1 MRSEY
6 ACGLRDGLAI
16 GVGYFSV
23 SFTFGILAVN
33 GGLSPL
39 TAGLISLTNMTSA
52 GQFAGLTVILAH
64 GSLVELALTQLVIN
78 LRYALMSLSL
88 SQRFGPAFT
97 TWRRM
102 IVAFA
107 NTDEIFAV
115 AMGRAAPLTPRYMYG
130 LASLPIVGWTSGTV
144 AGAVA
149 GAVLSP
155 AVRSAL
161 GVALYSMFIAIVVP
175 PMMARVCA
183 PGSRRD
189 TYWAAVWHSSRL
201 RSSSFATVPAWITTC
216 STRSSRDSWAAIR
229 PVPVKDRIIG
239 PKDSST
245 RSPASVAR
253 IPSWAASIKPW
264 ARSTSH

>member
-88 SQRFGPAFT
+88 SQKLSARVTPLQRCIIAYG
-97 TWRRM
+97 
-102 IVAFA
+102 

-115 AMGRAAPLTPRYMYG
+115 ASNKQGSVGLLYMLG
-130 LASLPIVGWTSGTV
+130 LAFGPIIGWVSGTLV
-144 AGAVA
+144 GAIAGD
-149 GAVLSP
+149 VLP
-155 AVRSAL
+155 LVLQSAL
-161 GVALYSMFIAIVVP
+161 GIAIYGMFVAIVVP
-175 PMMARVCA
+175 PMRKSQPVCA
-183 PGSRRD
+183 VVAIALVISCLCRYTALVQWITPGFAIILS
-189 TYWAAVWHSSRL
+189 TVAAAAVG
-201 RSSSFATVPAWITTC
+201 
-216 STRSSRDSWAAIR
+216 AAMF
-229 PVPVKDRIIG
+229 PL
-239 PKDSST
+239 SEEE
-245 RSPASVAR
+245 
-253 IPSWAASIKPW
+253 AA
-264 ARSTSH
+264 A

>member
-115 AMGRAAPLTPRYMYG
+115 AMGRAAPLPPRYMYG

-175 PMMARVCA
+175 PMRRSRPVRLVAAAAAAASCILAWTPLSRVV
-183 PGSRRD
+183 GSGFAIVLSTLAAAAMGAWLFPVD
-189 TYWAAVWHSSRL
+189 ASPEDDGGKEAAV
-201 RSSSFATVPAWITTC
+201 
-216 STRSSRDSWAAIR
+216 
-229 PVPVKDRIIG
+229 
-239 PKDSST
+239 
-245 RSPASVAR
+245 
-253 IPSWAASIKPW
+253 
-264 ARSTSH
+264 

>member
-1 MRSEY
+1 MKGEY
-6 ACGLRDGLAI
+6 ASGLRDGLAI

-39 TAGLISLTNMTSA
+39 AAGLISLTNMTSA

-88 SQRFGPAFT
+88 SQRLGPEFT
-97 TWRRM
+97 TRRRM
-102 IVAFA
+102 LVAFA

-115 AMGRAAPLTPRYMYG
+115 AMGRTAPLTPAYMYG
-130 LASLPIVGWTSGTV
+130 LATLPILGWTGGTV
-144 AGAVA
+144 VGAVA

-175 PMMARVCA
+175 PMRHSKPVQAVVA
-183 PGSRRD
+183 
-189 TYWAAVWHSSRL
+189 AAVIVSCV
-201 RSSSFATVPAWITTC
+201 FAWTPLSQAVGSGFAIVISTLVAAALGAWLFPMDV
-216 STRSSRDSWAAIR
+216 SPEADEEKEAAR
-229 PVPVKDRIIG
+229 
-239 PKDSST
+239 
-245 RSPASVAR
+245 
-253 IPSWAASIKPW
+253 
-264 ARSTSH
+264 

>member
-175 PMMARVCA
+175 PMRRSRPVRLVAAAAAAASCILAWTPLSMVV
-183 PGSRRD
+183 GSGFAIVLSTLAAAAMGAWLFPVD
-189 TYWAAVWHSSRL
+189 ASPEDDGGKEAAV
-201 RSSSFATVPAWITTC
+201 
-216 STRSSRDSWAAIR
+216 
-229 PVPVKDRIIG
+229 
-239 PKDSST
+239 
-245 RSPASVAR
+245 
-253 IPSWAASIKPW
+253 
-264 ARSTSH
+264 

>member
-175 PMMARVCA
+175 PMRRSRPVRLVAAAAAAASCILAWTPLSRMV
-183 PGSRRD
+183 GSGFAIVLSTLAAAAMGAWLFPAD
-189 TYWAAVWHSSRL
+189 ASPEDDGGKEAAV
-201 RSSSFATVPAWITTC
+201 
-216 STRSSRDSWAAIR
+216 
-229 PVPVKDRIIG
+229 
-239 PKDSST
+239 
-245 RSPASVAR
+245 
-253 IPSWAASIKPW
+253 
-264 ARSTSH
+264 

>member
-161 GVALYSMFIAIVVP
+161 GVTLYSMFIAIVVP
-175 PMMARVCA
+175 PMRRSRPVRLVAAAAAAASCILAWTPLSRVV
-183 PGSRRD
+183 GSGFAIVLSTLAAAAMGAWLFPVD
-189 TYWAAVWHSSRL
+189 ASPEDDGGKEAAV
-201 RSSSFATVPAWITTC
+201 
-216 STRSSRDSWAAIR
+216 
-229 PVPVKDRIIG
+229 
-239 PKDSST
+239 
-245 RSPASVAR
+245 
-253 IPSWAASIKPW
+253 
-264 ARSTSH
+264 

>member
-175 PMMARVCA
+175 PMRRSRPVRLVAAAAAAASCILAWTPLSRMV
-183 PGSRRD
+183 GSGFAIVLSTLAAAAMGAWLFPVD
-189 TYWAAVWHSSRL
+189 ASPEDDGGKEAAV
-201 RSSSFATVPAWITTC
+201 
-216 STRSSRDSWAAIR
+216 
-229 PVPVKDRIIG
+229 
-239 PKDSST
+239 
-245 RSPASVAR
+245 
-253 IPSWAASIKPW
+253 
-264 ARSTSH
+264 

>member
-6 ACGLRDGLAI
+6 AGGLRDGLAI

-175 PMMARVCA
+175 PMRRSRPVRLVAAAAAAASCILAWTPLSRMV
-183 PGSRRD
+183 GSGFAIVLSTLAAAAMGAWLFPVD
-189 TYWAAVWHSSRL
+189 ASPEDDGGKEAAV
-201 RSSSFATVPAWITTC
+201 
-216 STRSSRDSWAAIR
+216 
-229 PVPVKDRIIG
+229 
-239 PKDSST
+239 
-245 RSPASVAR
+245 
-253 IPSWAASIKPW
+253 
-264 ARSTSH
+264 

>member
-175 PMMARVCA
+175 PMRRSRPVRLVAAAAAAASCILAWTPLSRVV
-183 PGSRRD
+183 GSGFAIVLSTLAAAAMGAWLFPVD
-189 TYWAAVWHSSRL
+189 ASPEDDGGKEAAV
-201 RSSSFATVPAWITTC
+201 
-216 STRSSRDSWAAIR
+216 
-229 PVPVKDRIIG
+229 
-239 PKDSST
+239 
-245 RSPASVAR
+245 
-253 IPSWAASIKPW
+253 
-264 ARSTSH
+264 

>member
-6 ACGLRDGLAI
+6 ACGLRYGLAI

-175 PMMARVCA
+175 PMRRSRPVRLVAAAAAAASCILAWTPLSRVV
-183 PGSRRD
+183 GSGFAIVLSTLAAAAMGAWLFPVD
-189 TYWAAVWHSSRL
+189 ASPEDDGGKEAAV
-201 RSSSFATVPAWITTC
+201 
-216 STRSSRDSWAAIR
+216 
-229 PVPVKDRIIG
+229 
-239 PKDSST
+239 
-245 RSPASVAR
+245 
-253 IPSWAASIKPW
+253 
-264 ARSTSH
+264 